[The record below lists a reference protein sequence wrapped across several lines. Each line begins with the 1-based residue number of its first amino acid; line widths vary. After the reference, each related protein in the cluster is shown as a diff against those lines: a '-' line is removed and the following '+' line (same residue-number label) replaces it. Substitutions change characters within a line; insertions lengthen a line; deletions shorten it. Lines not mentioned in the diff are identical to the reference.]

1 MADKYLGNKHHF
13 NKSPTCY
20 QGLEVYPGNGATANF
35 YGHINVIKN
44 PREVTVPDV
53 TIGDDTAGGH
63 LTVTKGNLTL
73 TNGNLTVTEGNG
85 FFEGTLDGTPTGKLL
100 DRIEVADSLPKPF
113 DMQHPS
119 KGGGH
124 RLRYACIEGPEVG
137 VYLRGRITNKTEIEL
152 PLYFKDLVH
161 INSISVQLQPIGTY
175 QNIIVKE
182 VDDEKIHLQ
191 EKDGIQIDC
200 YYHIYAERKD
210 VNALVVEY
218 EGESHKNYPDKNY
231 NDPQYANRINT
242 PTA

>member
-1 MADKYLGNKHHF
+1 MADKYLGNKQHF
-13 NKSPTCY
+13 NKPPTCW
-20 QGLEVYPGNGATANF
+20 QGLEVYNGNGAEANL
-35 YGHINVIKN
+35 YGHLNVIKN
-44 PREVTVPDV
+44 SEEPTIPNV
-53 TIGDDTAGGH
+53 TIGDDTAGGN
-63 LTVTKGNLTL
+63 LTVTK
-73 TNGNLTVTEGNG
+73 GNLTVTEGNG
-85 FFEGTLDGTPTGKLL
+85 FFGGTLDGTPTGKLL
-100 DRIEVADSLPKPF
+100 TRIEVADSQPVKPF
-113 DMQHPS
+113 DIPHPS
-119 KGGGH
+119 KGEGH
-124 RLRYACIEGPEVG
+124 RLRYVCLEGPEVG

-242 PTA
+242 ATA

>member
-1 MADKYLGNKHHF
+1 MADKYLGNKHYF
-13 NKSPTCY
+13 NKTPTFY
-20 QGLEVYPGNGATANF
+20 QGLEVFPGNGATSNL
-35 YGHINVIKN
+35 YCHLNVIKN
-44 PREVTVPDV
+44 PREVLTPNV
-53 TIGDDTAGGH
+53 TIGDDTVGGN
-63 LTVTKGNLTL
+63 LTVTKGN
-73 TNGNLTVTEGNG
+73 G
-85 FFEGTLDGTPTGKLL
+85 FFGGTLDGTPTGKLL

-119 KGGGH
+119 KGEGH

-137 VYLRGRITNKTEIEL
+137 VYLRGRITNKIEIEL

-175 QNIIVKE
+175 QNIIVTE

-191 EKDGIQIDC
+191 EKEGIQIDC

>member
-1 MADKYLGNKHHF
+1 MADKYLGNKHYF
-13 NKSPTCY
+13 NKTPTFY
-20 QGLEVYPGNGATANF
+20 QGLEVFPGNGATSNL
-35 YGHINVIKN
+35 YCHLNVIK
-44 PREVTVPDV
+44 
-53 TIGDDTAGGH
+53 
-63 LTVTKGNLTL
+63 K
-73 TNGNLTVTEGNG
+73 GNG
-85 FFEGTLDGTPTGKLL
+85 FFGGTLDGTPTGKLL

-119 KGGGH
+119 KGEGH

-137 VYLRGRITNKTEIEL
+137 VYLRGRITNKIEIEL

-175 QNIIVKE
+175 QNIIVTE

-191 EKDGIQIDC
+191 EKEGIQIDC

-210 VNALVVEY
+210 VNALMVEY